1 MKKER
6 MLIMSVFKKIIFITI
21 FILFISISYC
31 YAIDENQLSSNQYP
45 TSDSQ
50 TQTEGNN
57 QSSITNGQTT
67 DNANVENNI
76 NTSVQETTNTNTI
89 TASRTENQSSTTV
102 GNVSSNSK
110 TSTITNILNI
120 ALLVVGLLL
129 IFLAIAILIRL
140 NT

>member
-1 MKKER
+1 
-6 MLIMSVFKKIIFITI
+6 MSVFKKIIFITI

-140 NT
+140 NA

>member
-1 MKKER
+1 
-6 MLIMSVFKKIIFITI
+6 MSVFKKIIFITI

-45 TSDSQ
+45 NTDSQ

-140 NT
+140 NA

>member
-1 MKKER
+1 
-6 MLIMSVFKKIIFITI
+6 MSVFKKIFFITI

-140 NT
+140 NA

>member
-6 MLIMSVFKKIIFITI
+6 MLIMSVFKKIFFITI

-140 NT
+140 NA